1 MRLAVF
7 LPNWIGDAV
16 MATPAL
22 RALRKHFG
30 PQARI
35 VGVGRPYMA
44 DVLAG
49 TPWLDELLPYD
60 PRGKD
65 RSRGSWPL
73 VRRLRAERIDLAVL
87 LPNSF
92 RTALLAHLGGAKQ
105 RVGYVRYL
113 RGPLLTT
120 KLLPP
125 RAGRKHVPCPMVDY
139 YLALACAVGCPEES
153 PRLELATSAADEAA
167 ADRAW
172 RRLGLGSPERAIAM
186 NSSGAF
192 GAAKL
197 WPVEHFAALAARL
210 AKEADYDVLVVCG
223 PSERPAA
230 ERIVQLAAHPRVV
243 SLAEEPLGLGLT
255 KACIRRS
262 RLLVTTDSGPRH
274 FAVAFGVP
282 VVGLYGPTPPLWGE
296 NATAQAVH
304 LQVDLD
310 CLGCHRRTCPLG
322 HHRCMRDLSMEQ
334 VYRAVREQLAR
345 PLRRVA

>member
-30 PQARI
+30 PEARI
-35 VGVGRPYMA
+35 VGVGRPYVA

-49 TPWLDELLPYD
+49 TPWLDDLLLYD

-65 RSRGSWPL
+65 RGRGSRPL
-73 VRRLRAERIDLAVL
+73 VKKLRAERVDLAVL

-92 RTALLAHLGGAKQ
+92 RTAMLAYLGGAKR
-105 RVGYVRYL
+105 RVGYARYL

-125 RAGRKHVPCPMVDY
+125 RSGGKLVPCPMVDY

-167 ADRAW
+167 ADAAW
-172 RRLGLGSPERAIAM
+172 RRLGLGPPQRVVTM
-186 NSSGAF
+186 NCSGAF

-197 WPVEHFAALAARL
+197 WPVPHFAALAARI
-210 AKEADYDVLVVCG
+210 ANEIAHDVLVVCG
-223 PSERPAA
+223 PSERQAA
-230 ERIVQLAAHPRVV
+230 ERIVELAANPRVV
-243 SLAEEPLGLGLT
+243 SLAAEPLGLGLT
-255 KACIRRS
+255 KASIRRS

-274 FAVAFGVP
+274 FGVAFGVP
-282 VVGLYGPTPPLWGE
+282 VVGLYGPTPPIWGE

-310 CLGCHRRTCPLG
+310 CLGCHQRTCPLG
-322 HHRCMRDLSMEQ
+322 HHRCMRDLSVEQ
-334 VYRAVREQLAR
+334 VYGAVREQLAR
-345 PLRRVA
+345 PIRRVA